1 MKPSTRIDVAA
12 VILLVASATS
22 AGIGYNLISENE
34 NLASIMLGAEL
45 LNAGAI
51 GIALSIVC
59 GVIGTA
65 VAALRTPRVESH
77 IVNNHPLPPAP
88 ATLPP
93 DDYQWTPNGYQTRT

>member
-12 VILLVASATS
+12 VVLLVASATS

-34 NLASIMLGAEL
+34 SLASLTLGAEL

-59 GVIGTA
+59 GVIGAA
-65 VAALRTPRVESH
+65 VAALRAPRVESH
-77 IVNNHPLPPAP
+77 IVNYHPLPPAS
-88 ATLPP
+88 AVLSP
-93 DDYQWTPNGYQTRT
+93 DDYEWTPNGYQTRT